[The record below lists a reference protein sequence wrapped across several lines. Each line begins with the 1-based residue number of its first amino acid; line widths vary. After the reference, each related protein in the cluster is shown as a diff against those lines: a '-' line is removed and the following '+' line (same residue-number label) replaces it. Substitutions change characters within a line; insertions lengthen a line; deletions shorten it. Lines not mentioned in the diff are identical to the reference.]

1 MSSQEKRLSLAL
13 FAGATYFLA
22 VSIVHFLG
30 VKLPMLYI
38 YFDVPSYDYQ
48 DRIISFLAF
57 GWSFFIFIA
66 AKKPSEQ
73 LPLISGI
80 IYSGWIAIIGLS
92 LINYQTNFQMLDPTI
107 NTNVFWL
114 ESGVLFVYLVLL
126 IVLKKVLEKKS

>member
-92 LINYQTNFQMLDPTI
+92 LINYQTNFQVLDPTI